1 MGQQSLIGGDL
12 QSLDFQSRTDIIQVD
27 QIRVFGRILE
37 ELLSVLD
44 KSVEGVTLAG
54 VGLLIE
60 GIEDAIQSTGLLG
73 SFPLVF
79 LKALTDLFVSCSLD
93 HLFENV
99 DEFGFEV
106 TSSPS

>member
-1 MGQQSLIGGDL
+1 
-12 QSLDFQSRTDIIQVD
+12 
-27 QIRVFGRILE
+27 
-37 ELLSVLD
+37 
-44 KSVEGVTLAG
+44 
-54 VGLLIE
+54 LLIE
-60 GIEDAIQSTGLLG
+60 GIEDAIQSPGLLG